1 MPELTS
7 PYYNRGHIYRELGQ
21 IDKALADFH
30 SFLERIPAG
39 HFSIPEVKKIVADL
53 ESRK

>member
-1 MPELTS
+1 MTL

-21 IDKALADFH
+21 IDKALADFRK
-30 SFLERIPAG
+30 FLERIPAG
-39 HFSIPEVKKIVADL
+39 HFSIPEVKKTIADL